1 MKKKHFKLLIAP
13 NIISNK
19 GVIITVEND
28 RKRGNGDWF
37 DIREQEIIVDNE
49 DSSSVYYVV
58 GIEAMKEIR
67 EKGEPLELLVEYRY
81 TINKT
86 EE

>member
-1 MKKKHFKLLIAP
+1 MDKKHFKLLILP
-13 NIISNK
+13 SIISNK

-28 RKRGNGDWF
+28 RDRGNGDWF
-37 DIREQEIIVDNE
+37 DIRESEIIIDGE

-58 GIEAMKEIR
+58 GIEAMEDIR
-67 EKGEPLELLVEYRY
+67 KKGEPLELLVEYRY
-81 TINKT
+81 TINNS